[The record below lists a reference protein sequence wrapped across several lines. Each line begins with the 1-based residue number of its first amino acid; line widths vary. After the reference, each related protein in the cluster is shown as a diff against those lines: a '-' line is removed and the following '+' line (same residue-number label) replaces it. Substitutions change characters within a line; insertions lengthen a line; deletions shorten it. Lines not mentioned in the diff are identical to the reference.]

1 MKNNEYMCENGL
13 SRRKFIRN
21 AGVLTGV
28 GLSGLSFPE
37 SFQAAPEKLIKV
49 AKTNSNFEREPLIR
63 PFGFKG
69 GYMTE
74 MWQSASR
81 LESESG
87 KSEIGICTQNVLY
100 ADADVFAA
108 HSEAGG
114 NALMYS
120 LTDKALQIIQRTA
133 FRDPVE
139 LIEKILPEVYSE
151 GQKLTGKR
159 ELNKIFALN
168 ALIGADNAAWLL
180 YAAENNIRNFDGMI
194 PAPYKKALS
203 YRNNKVAIIYLAS
216 YNLPMAELKK
226 AVQQGYFVI
235 KIKIGQPGT
244 QEEMLQ
250 KDMARLTEVHE
261 AIKDAHTTQTKNG
274 KVFYTLDANARYEKK
289 ATFMRLLNHARKIG
303 AADQILFVEEP
314 LLEANE
320 ENVADIGIRIAAD
333 ESAHDEAGALRR
345 LEQGYGALALKGIAK
360 TLSLSMKMAKLA
372 HDRGIPCLCA
382 DLTVNPILIDW
393 HKNLAARLAPFPGLG
408 MGIMETNGDLNYL
421 NWQQMVGYNPHK
433 QAPWTVVKDGVFNL
447 SSDFYAQSAGI
458 FEASDHYQNMFK
470 KL

>member
-1 MKNNEYMCENGL
+1 MKAIESMFQNNL
-13 SRRKFIRN
+13 SRREFIRN
-21 AGVLTGV
+21 SGAITGL
-28 GLSGLSFPE
+28 GLIGDRYSVDEEPPR
-37 SFQAAPEKLIKV
+37 QKLIKV
-49 AKTNSNFEREPLIR
+49 VKTCSNFEREPLIR

-108 HSEAGG
+108 YSEAGG
-114 NALMYS
+114 NALMYA
-120 LTDKALQIIQRTA
+120 LTEKALQIVKSTP
-133 FRDPVE
+133 FRDPVD
-139 LIEKILPEVYSE
+139 LIEKILPEVYIE

-159 ELNKIFALN
+159 ELSKIFALN
-168 ALIGADNAAWLL
+168 ALISADNAAWLL
-180 YAAENNIRNFDGMI
+180 YAAENNVTNFDAMV
-194 PAPYKKALS
+194 PEPYKKALS
-203 YRNNKVAIIYLAS
+203 YHNKKIAIICLAS
-216 YNLPMAELKK
+216 YNLPIAELKK

-261 AIKDAHTTQTKNG
+261 AIKNARTSQTKTG
-274 KVFYTLDANARYEKK
+274 KLFYSLDANARYEKK
-289 ATFMRLLNHARKIG
+289 ATFIRLLDHARKIG
-303 AADQILFVEEP
+303 AAGQILFVEEP
-314 LLEANE
+314 LQEVNE

-345 LEQGYGALALKGIAK
+345 LQQGYSALALKGIAK

-382 DLTVNPILIDW
+382 DLTVNPILVNW
-393 HKNLAARLAPFPGLG
+393 HKNLAARIAPFPELD

-421 NWQQMVGYNPHK
+421 NWQKMLTYTSYRQSSW
-433 QAPWTVVKDGVFNL
+433 ASVKNGAFDLDSN
-447 SSDFYAQSAGI
+447 FYDKSGGI
-458 FEASDHYQNMFK
+458 FETPGHYQKMLK
-470 KL
+470 